1 MRFSTYFLHILPLTV
16 YIFYLFLSKNRSII
30 LFMKTQLI
38 LSISVVAAVSLLASC
53 SSTKVQPDTYDNS
66 ETVTI
71 FKIDSASTT
80 ASNEDSYSE
89 EKLNSARS
97 FSDKLLNKNKYD
109 KKEEMTCF
117 LTPTLG
123 KPFARKGAF
132 IHKNG
137 TDLAGFFILYD
148 TSFYAFYLAK
158 NERASL
164 VNAVSRYI
172 RDFDEKNLDSKLK
185 KSERAYGQSAAY
197 EEFGIAEPMMT
208 NFSKPNVYFG
218 YKFLKGSPYFC
229 IQVAPAENLAVNT
242 KSDGAVKQSI
252 GQRYFFTKA
261 QAQALASFLSEEN
274 ISRYYGSGL
283 GTDLND
289 IQADS
294 Y

>member
-71 FKIDSASTT
+71 FKIDSASAT

-158 NERASL
+158 TDCSGHRIVFWCMVLKLCNVPVFLLIFL
-164 VNAVSRYI
+164 VAAGFFVMMLPLI
-172 RDFDEKNLDSKLK
+172 PFLVLFDYFLLLST
-185 KSERAYGQSAAY
+185 SMYG
-197 EEFGIAEPMMT
+197 I
-208 NFSKPNVYFG
+208 
-218 YKFLKGSPYFC
+218 
-229 IQVAPAENLAVNT
+229 
-242 KSDGAVKQSI
+242 
-252 GQRYFFTKA
+252 
-261 QAQALASFLSEEN
+261 
-274 ISRYYGSGL
+274 SGL
-283 GTDLND
+283 LKCGKEGRLSGKAVAMNIVLQFVFCADVLSAVYCCFKTREK
-289 IQADS
+289 ADS
-294 Y
+294 NE